1 MGVSMKAQSSKRS
14 APKGPEQTGAMSP
27 RGAGYG
33 PPEMRRP
40 SGKLGRHKVSIDWT
54 TVRICLNA
62 AQLSSAL
69 LRSACTAPQAQQTA
83 KWACSHAASLRKA

>member
-1 MGVSMKAQSSKRS
+1 MT
-14 APKGPEQTGAMSP
+14 P
-27 RGAGYG
+27 AGLGTG

-40 SGKLGRHKVSIDWT
+40 SVKLGRHKVSIDWT

-69 LRSACTAPQAQQTA
+69 FRAACTAAGAQQTA
-83 KWACSHAASLRKA
+83 TWTSRPGGSPSEA

>member
-1 MGVSMKAQSSKRS
+1 MTPAELG
-14 APKGPEQTGAMSP
+14 T
-27 RGAGYG
+27 G

-40 SGKLGRHKVSIDWT
+40 SVKLGRHKVSIDWT

-69 LRSACTAPQAQQTA
+69 FRAACTAP
-83 KWACSHAASLRKA
+83 KRSKRPSGHAATPPL

>member
-1 MGVSMKAQSSKRS
+1 MTPAIGAGVSQPMCSCDNPSNSSASERD
-14 APKGPEQTGAMSP
+14 T
-27 RGAGYG
+27 G

-40 SGKLGRHKVSIDWT
+40 SAKLGRHKVSIDWT

-69 LRSACTAPQAQQTA
+69 LRAACTAHQAQLTA
-83 KWACSHAASLRKA
+83 KGTCSHAASPREA